1 MSGRRLRIVHHTAYE
16 YADPVDVSFNEVRMT
31 PFSGEGQHLLGHEL
45 SVHPTA
51 AIQTYTDYWGA
62 HVEAFEVHTPHRVL
76 EITATSTVDTPPLPE
91 ERPHGSWSDVTAGSV
106 RDAFSEFLSFSNY
119 VDHADED
126 AGRSALVEK
135 LRSVRDPRE
144 VALTAMQ
151 AVREQMT
158 YTPGVTSVY
167 TTAAEA
173 WSAGHG
179 VCQDFTHVLV
189 SILRSLGIPAR
200 YVSGYLHTEQ
210 DALGDTV
217 VGESHAWVEYWDGNW
232 HALDPTNDR
241 AVGSAHVLVARG
253 RDYAD
258 VAPVTGIYA
267 GGRSTGFVVS
277 VSITQLAK

>member
-31 PFSGEGQHLLGHEL
+31 PLDGEGQHLLGHEL
-45 SVHPTA
+45 HVHPAA
-51 AIQTYTDYWGA
+51 AIQAYTDYWGA
-62 HVEAFEVHTPHRVL
+62 LVEAFEVHTPHRVL
-76 EITATSTVDTPPLPE
+76 EITATSTVDTPPLPVDE
-91 ERPHGSWSDVTAGSV
+91 PHGSWSEVFSPSV
-106 RDAFSEFLSFSNY
+106 KNAFAEYLSFSDY

-126 AGRSALVEK
+126 AGRASLVEK
-135 LRSVRDPRE
+135 LRGTHDPHE
-144 VALTAMQ
+144 AALTAMQ
-151 AVREQMT
+151 SVRQQMS

-179 VCQDFTHVLV
+179 VCQDFTHVLL
-189 SILRSLGIPAR
+189 SILRSLGVPAR
-200 YVSGYLHTEQ
+200 YVSGYLHTE
-210 DALGDTV
+210 DETPGDTV
-217 VGESHAWVEYWDGNW
+217 VGESHAWVEYWDGAW

-258 VAPVTGIYA
+258 VAPVAGIYA
-267 GGRSTGFVVS
+267 GGRSAGFVVS
-277 VSITQLAK
+277 VSITQLPT

>member
-31 PFSGEGQHLLGHEL
+31 PMNGEGQHLLGHEL
-45 SVHPTA
+45 SIHPVA

-62 HVEAFEVHTPHRVL
+62 LVEAFEVHTPHRVL
-76 EITATSTVDTPPLPE
+76 EITATSTVDTPPLPAE
-91 ERPHGSWSDVTAGSV
+91 QPHGSWSEVSAASV
-106 RDAFSEFLSFSNY
+106 RDAFSEFLSFSDY

-126 AGRSALVEK
+126 AGRSALVEE
-135 LRSVRDPRE
+135 LRGMSDPRE
-144 VALTAMQ
+144 AALVAMQ
-151 AVREQMT
+151 AVRDQMT

-241 AVGSAHVLVARG
+241 AVGSAHVIVARG
-253 RDYAD
+253 RDYSD

-267 GGRSTGFVVS
+267 GGRSAGFVVS
-277 VSITQLAK
+277 VSITQLPK

>member
-16 YADPVDVSFNEVRMT
+16 YAEPVDVSFNEVRMT
-31 PFSGEGQHLLGHEL
+31 PFNGEGQHLLGHEL

-76 EITATSTVDTPPLPE
+76 EITATSTVDTPPLPAE
-91 ERPHGSWSDVTAGSV
+91 PPHSSWSEVSTASV
-106 RDAFSEFLSFSNY
+106 RDAFSEFLSFSDY

-135 LRSVRDPRE
+135 LRGMRDPRE
-144 VALTAMQ
+144 AALTAMQ
-151 AVREQMT
+151 AVREQMS

-173 WSAGHG
+173 WANGHG
-179 VCQDFTHVLV
+179 VCQDFTHVLL
-189 SILRSLGIPAR
+189 SILRSLGIPSR

-241 AVGSAHVLVARG
+241 AVGAAHVLVARG
-253 RDYAD
+253 RDYSD

-267 GGRSTGFVVS
+267 GGRSAGFVVS
-277 VSITQLAK
+277 VSITQLPK